1 MWGIN
6 DHLSVPLKK
15 DQKPA
20 MNLWHVMEKDN
31 RMLGTLTNSSGEK
44 NFLGKYYLLMQI
56 IFQTR

>member
-44 NFLGKYYLLMQI
+44 NFPGKYYLLMKI